1 MEIILFKDK
10 MLNKHLS
17 SSLYHLSAS
26 GEGDTR
32 SGIWEIPSVSPIPK
46 TCKLTKHSA
55 LGKTYLVPSLPIRML
70 SRSLIL
76 WRHCFEMT
84 SSTFDVKNKNPTPY
98 SIRTQSDNIYHA
110 ANAPE
115 IHIAK
120 TGYNSNYSGPRV
132 RTTLFKA
139 RLHTMPW
146 VLELRQMIQSL

>member
-1 MEIILFKDK
+1 MSTFPVVYTI
-10 MLNKHLS
+10 
-17 SSLYHLSAS
+17 SLPRVKA
-26 GEGDTR
+26 
-32 SGIWEIPSVSPIPK
+32 IPGVGYGRYLQYLPFQK

-132 RTTLFKA
+132 RMTLFKA

>member
-1 MEIILFKDK
+1 MSTFPVVYTI
-10 MLNKHLS
+10 
-17 SSLYHLSAS
+17 SLPPVKA
-26 GEGDTR
+26 
-32 SGIWEIPSVSPIPK
+32 IPGVGYGRYLQYLPFQK

-55 LGKTYLVPSLPIRML
+55 LVKTYLVSSLPIRML

-115 IHIAK
+115 IHMVK

-132 RTTLFKA
+132 RMTLFKA